1 MKLKAYVIIS
11 DAVDQAISYGYNRA
25 HKHTDEPGAEGI
37 KGAIYN
43 EVMNRLSEIIDWE
56 AGEEL
61 GLDGE

>member
-11 DAVDQAISYGYNRA
+11 DAVDQADSYGYNRA
-25 HKHTDEPGAEGI
+25 HKHTSEPGAEGI